1 MDRFAKVSIRGIN
14 ESKNVQIT
22 SDSKPGDFDTV
33 VSKWQ
38 TLIDT
43 LARIIDVPSGLI
55 MRLNSDNIE
64 VFLKSDTAGNPYKE
78 NEKAELIYGL
88 YCESVIGLQQPLIVP
103 DATKSKTW
111 KDNNP
116 DIDLNMISYLG
127 VPINWPDGE
136 CFGTVCVLDNKE
148 NHYNQ
153 DFLDLIT
160 QIKQHIELDLKILLS
175 NKELKE
181 LNEIKT
187 KFMSLISH
195 DVRGNMATLHQ
206 FLQLITSDFENMDAE
221 EMKNSLI
228 SLSQISSTSFNTL
241 DNILKWSKNDLVHL
255 EPEIQPVNIN
265 ELIEEL
271 LSFFNHV
278 IQLKSIQVYTSL
290 FAEKIIIHTDR
301 NMLSAILRNLI
312 SNAIKFNRKDGELEI
327 KVALINNRHQI
338 SIKDTGIG
346 ISKVNLKKLF
356 KDNVQQAS
364 GTSGESSTGIGL
376 LIVNEFID
384 KIGAGIQVESKIDEG
399 TKFIIEL

>member
-175 NKELKE
+175 NAELKE

-187 KFMSLISH
+187 KFMSY
-195 DVRGNMATLHQ
+195 
-206 FLQLITSDFENMDAE
+206 F
-221 EMKNSLI
+221 
-228 SLSQISSTSFNTL
+228 
-241 DNILKWSKNDLVHL
+241 
-255 EPEIQPVNIN
+255 P
-265 ELIEEL
+265 
-271 LSFFNHV
+271 
-278 IQLKSIQVYTSL
+278 
-290 FAEKIIIHTDR
+290 
-301 NMLSAILRNLI
+301 
-312 SNAIKFNRKDGELEI
+312 
-327 KVALINNRHQI
+327 
-338 SIKDTGIG
+338 
-346 ISKVNLKKLF
+346 
-356 KDNVQQAS
+356 
-364 GTSGESSTGIGL
+364 
-376 LIVNEFID
+376 
-384 KIGAGIQVESKIDEG
+384 
-399 TKFIIEL
+399 

>member
-175 NKELKE
+175 NAELKE

-241 DNILKWSKNDLVHL
+241 DNILKWSKKRFS
-255 EPEIQPVNIN
+255 
-265 ELIEEL
+265 
-271 LSFFNHV
+271 SFR
-278 IQLKSIQVYTSL
+278 T
-290 FAEKIIIHTDR
+290 
-301 NMLSAILRNLI
+301 
-312 SNAIKFNRKDGELEI
+312 
-327 KVALINNRHQI
+327 
-338 SIKDTGIG
+338 
-346 ISKVNLKKLF
+346 
-356 KDNVQQAS
+356 
-364 GTSGESSTGIGL
+364 
-376 LIVNEFID
+376 
-384 KIGAGIQVESKIDEG
+384 
-399 TKFIIEL
+399 